1 MKANSRLSSESN
13 LIENLS
19 QFGAS
24 LWSLVTL
31 RQAGRLERI
40 AVILGALVLTTI
52 SLVWWF
58 WEVPLASPINTN
70 SAFRFLTGQTPVSES
85 PKIVYGFLPYWNLA
99 STTFQP
105 ELSHLGYFSLEI
117 AADGSIQTRAED
129 GYLEPGYNKLQS
141 DSLFDAIA
149 TSSAKPQIV
158 FTQFNA
164 DTITAFLNSESSQER
179 FLQSLDSIL
188 LAYPFTGVNI
198 DIEYSGKV
206 TDQLRQNY
214 VSFIALL
221 RQHLDQ
227 RYDNVELSIDLYA
240 SAASRNTIWDVPKL
254 EPYVDY
260 YIVMAYDFHRSSSI
274 VAGPIAPLFGG
285 KEQWDSDISEHLQD
299 FLKSVPPEK
308 VILGVPFYGYEWQ
321 TTSRESQAHTF
332 PNTGATASFNRVQSL
347 LARKDELQVQEHWN
361 EAALSPYLSYEEDD
375 EIYVVYYENSRSI
388 SYKLDFVNQLD
399 LGGIAIWALGY
410 EGNNRELWDV
420 INRKLGS

>member
-1 MKANSRLSSESN
+1 MKTNDNST
-13 LIENLS
+13 ENVGPLGT
-19 QFGAS
+19 QF
-24 LWSLVTL
+24 WSLVTL
-31 RQAGRLERI
+31 RQANFWEKTI
-40 AVILGALVLTTI
+40 VIITAFVLT
-52 SLVWWF
+52 SLALIWWF
-58 WEVPLASPINTN
+58 WEVPLASPLNTN
-70 SAFRFLTGQTPVSES
+70 SAFRFLTGQTPVSQSE
-85 PKIVYGFLPYWNLA
+85 KIVYGFLPYWNLA

-105 ELSHLGYFSLEI
+105 ELTHLGYFSLEI

-141 DSLFDAIA
+141 DTLFDAIA
-149 TSSAKPQIV
+149 TSSAQPQIV

-164 DTITAFLNSESSQER
+164 DTITSFLSSEKAQER

-206 TDQLRQNY
+206 TDTLRQDY

-274 VAGPIAPLFGG
+274 IAGPIAPLFGG

-308 VILGVPFYGYEWQ
+308 ILLGVPFYGYEWQ
-321 TTSRESQAHTF
+321 TTSREPQAHTF
-332 PNTGATASFNRVQSL
+332 PNTGATASFKRVQSL
-347 LARKDELQVQEHWN
+347 LERKEELQVKEHWN
-361 EAALSPYLSYEEDD
+361 ETALSPYLSYEEDG